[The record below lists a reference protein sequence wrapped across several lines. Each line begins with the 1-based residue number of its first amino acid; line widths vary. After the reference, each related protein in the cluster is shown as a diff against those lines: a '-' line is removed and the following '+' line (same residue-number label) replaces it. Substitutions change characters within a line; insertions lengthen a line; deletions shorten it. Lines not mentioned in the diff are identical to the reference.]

1 MSRPAHPVTD
11 RFAHAAGHAG
21 APVRTFH
28 PRRAALGRDRSHAL
42 ETLWPRFGFSVHDP
56 ELGTGPRRDD
66 GTLDTAAL
74 FGRGAPVV
82 LDIGPGMGEA
92 TAEMAA
98 ADPDRDYLAVEAHVP
113 GVANLLGLIE
123 RGGLA
128 NIRVAHGDA
137 LALVAELQPES
148 LTAIHVYFP
157 DPWPKARHHKR
168 RIITPERVALLRSR
182 LALGGVLH
190 CATDW
195 QPYADV
201 MAEVLDADPA
211 LDLRVAPGR
220 PQHRPLTRFER
231 RGLAL
236 GHEIT
241 DLLAVRGR

>member
-1 MSRPAHPVTD
+1 MSRPQPVGD
-11 RFAHAAGHAG
+11 RFGHVAGHAG

-42 ETLWPRFGFSVHDP
+42 ETLWPRFGLSVHDE

-74 FGRGAPVV
+74 FGREAPVV
-82 LDIGPGMGEA
+82 LDIGPGMGDA

-98 ADPDRDYLAVEAHVP
+98 ADPGRDYLAVEAHLP
-113 GVANLLGLIE
+113 GVANLLGLVE
-123 RGGLA
+123 RRGLT
-128 NIRVAHGDA
+128 NVRVVHGDA
-137 LALVAELQPES
+137 MALVVGLAPES
-148 LTAIHVYFP
+148 LAAIHVFFP

-168 RIITPERVALLRSR
+168 RIIAPERVALLRSR
-182 LALGGVLH
+182 LVIGGLLH

-201 MAEVLDADPA
+201 MVEVLGADPA
-211 LDLRVAPGR
+211 LELQVAAAR
-220 PQHRPLTRFER
+220 PPHRPVTRFER

-241 DLLAVRGR
+241 DLLAVRAL